1 MGLKLCWNWQI
12 EDEASKKKTS
22 CDWLFAFLNIFGTE
36 WNDLPYHLFYS
47 YLGLILPLRAE
58 KLVIWQYQ
66 SKMSQI
72 RQKCPGGLS
81 KHFCHICNN
90 SRCIHFRIVH
100 FSTLNSTF
108 STLNNIFSSLK
119 VFLVVWIVFFSTLNS
134 TKDSTLSSKRKVLCR
149 HEMSHELSS
158 PWWLAG
164 NKMLH
169 KWVWKKSCTL
179 PAQSVDVKLLN
190 RLKESR
196 SENPLWQN
204 KCNVLG
210 SKRYFQYF

>member
-1 MGLKLCWNWQI
+1 MNKKAIGYWHRIGKWEGPVFDGSNTSSWEKNCMHWIFKCSLCIKFDKKHYFCSLFLGLKLCWNWQI

-36 WNDLPYHLFYS
+36 WNDFPYHLFYS

-72 RQKCPGGLS
+72 RQKCPGGLG

-108 STLNNIFSSLK
+108 STLNNIFSWLKSIFSSLN
-119 VFLVVWIVFFSTLNS
+119 FLVLWIVL
-134 TKDSTLSSKRKVLCR
+134 RIVL
-149 HEMSHELSS
+149 
-158 PWWLAG
+158 
-164 NKMLH
+164 
-169 KWVWKKSCTL
+169 
-179 PAQSVDVKLLN
+179 
-190 RLKESR
+190 
-196 SENPLWQN
+196 
-204 KCNVLG
+204 
-210 SKRYFQYF
+210 